1 MAAGATVNDTGV
13 REFQIRARV
22 RSGADWF
29 VWIAAL
35 SIING
40 IILTAGGNFHFI
52 FGLGCT
58 ELVSE
63 IATKLPTGGI
73 VAAWVVNIVIA
84 GVFALFGKFGREA
97 MRWAFYAGMAFYVL
111 DAGLML
117 LFKDWLGL
125 AFHAYA
131 LYRIYGGLKAIGELD
146 ELKPVALAAG
156 VGTIG

>member
-1 MAAGATVNDTGV
+1 MAAGPTVSDIGV

-29 VWIAAL
+29 IWIAAL

-40 IILTAGGNFHFI
+40 VIMTTGGRFHFI

-58 ELVSE
+58 EFVSA
-63 IATKLPTGGI
+63 IATKLPTGGV

-84 GVFALFGKFGREA
+84 GVFGLFGKFGRDA
-97 MRWAFYAGMAFYVL
+97 KRWAFYAGMGFYVV

-117 LFKDWLGL
+117 LFQDWLGL

-131 LYRIYGGLKAIGELD
+131 LFRIYGGLKAIGELD
-146 ELKPVALAAG
+146 ELKPATLAAG